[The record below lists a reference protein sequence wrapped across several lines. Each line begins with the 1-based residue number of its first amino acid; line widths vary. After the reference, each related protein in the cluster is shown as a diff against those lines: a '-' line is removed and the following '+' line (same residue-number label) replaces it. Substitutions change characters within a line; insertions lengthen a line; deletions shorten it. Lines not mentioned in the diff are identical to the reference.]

1 MESGVLDL
9 GAEFL
14 KDLSVNAIVQA
25 CDLYLSQEGN
35 EGGGERKLCM
45 ALLYCRTIVLS
56 RSYTFLENVLWSLSF
71 LHMFNMSLC
80 SFI

>member
-25 CDLYLSQEGN
+25 FDLYLSQEG
-35 EGGGERKLCM
+35 GGEKKIVHGSVI
-45 ALLYCRTIVLS
+45 LYD
-56 RSYTFLENVLWSLSF
+56 
-71 LHMFNMSLC
+71 HC
-80 SFI
+80 SFTQLYVS